1 MLTLIQNADLYRPA
15 PAGKKDLLIAGQTIV
30 KIDDRIEAPATWDID
45 VIDAAGRIVC
55 PGFVDLHV
63 HLLGGGGEGGFATR
77 TPEIVLS
84 RITAAGVTTVV
95 GCLGTDDVS
104 RRPETL
110 LAKARQL
117 EAEGI
122 SARIYTGS
130 YQFPLATITGSV
142 RKDVALIDM
151 VIGVGEIAVS
161 DHRSSAPTLDELCRA
176 AAEARVGGMIGKKAG
191 LVHLHM
197 GSGKGGLDP
206 VFRIVEETDI
216 PIGQFLPTH
225 VNRSARLFDQALE
238 FARAGGNIDLTVMG
252 ESLDFARGTADAL
265 DRALSAGVDWGQI
278 SLSSDSN
285 GSMPVFDEKGSL
297 VRLAVAD
304 ISSLYDEFRRL
315 VECGFSLADV
325 LALVTESPARRVGL
339 ADRKGG
345 LFVGAD
351 ADLLVLDPELAIDT
365 VIARGRVM
373 VRDGTAVVKGTF
385 EENSVCS

>member
-1 MLTLIQNADLYRPA
+1 MLSLIRNADLYQPA
-15 PAGKKDLLIAGQTIV
+15 PVGRKDILVAGQTIV
-30 KIDDRIEAPATWDID
+30 RIENRIETPASWHVE

-84 RITAAGVTTVV
+84 SITAAGVTTVV
-95 GCLGTDDVS
+95 GCLGTDDIS
-104 RRPETL
+104 RRPEAL

-117 EAEGI
+117 ESEGV
-122 SARIYTGS
+122 SARMYTGS

-142 RKDVALIDM
+142 RRDVALIGE

-161 DHRSSAPTLDELCRA
+161 DHRSSAPTLAELARA
-176 AAEARVGGMIGKKAG
+176 AAEARVGGMMAGKAG

-197 GSGKGGLDP
+197 GDGKAGLDP
-206 VFRIVEETDI
+206 ILQIAEETDI

-225 VNRSARLFDQALE
+225 VNRNARLFDQAIE
-238 FARAGGNIDLTVMG
+238 FARAGGHIDLTVMG
-252 ESLDFARGTADAL
+252 ESLDFVRGTADAL
-265 DRALSAGVDWGQI
+265 SRTKDEGVDWSRI

-285 GSMPVFDEKGSL
+285 GSMPVFDETGKL

-304 ISSLYDEFRRL
+304 IASLHQEFRRL
-315 VECGFSLADV
+315 VASGFSLAEV
-325 LALVTESPARRVGL
+325 LPLVTANPARRVGL

-345 LFVGAD
+345 VFVGAD
-351 ADLLVLDPELAIDT
+351 ADLLILEPELSIHT
-365 VIARGRVM
+365 VLAKGRVM
-373 VRDGTAVVKGTF
+373 VKNGKAVVKGTF
-385 EENSVCS
+385 ED

>member
-1 MLTLIQNADLYRPA
+1 MFTLIQNADLHQPA
-15 PAGKKDLLIAGQTIV
+15 PAGKKDLLIAGEKIV
-30 KIDDRIEAPATWDID
+30 RIEDRIEAPATWNID

-95 GCLGTDDVS
+95 GCLGTDDVT
-104 RRPETL
+104 RRPESL

-117 EAEGI
+117 AAEGI

-130 YQFPLATITGSV
+130 YQFPLATITGSI

-161 DHRSSAPTLDELCRA
+161 DHRSSAPTIDELSRA

-252 ESLDFARGTADAL
+252 ETLDFARGTAEALEKAKDAGIDW
-265 DRALSAGVDWGQI
+265 DRI

-285 GSMPVFDEKGSL
+285 GSMPIFDEGGNL

-304 ISSLYDEFRRL
+304 IASLYDEFRRL
-315 VECGFSLADV
+315 AGGGFSLAEV
-325 LALVTESPARRVGL
+325 LALVTKNPARRVGL
-339 ADRKGG
+339 AHCKGG
-345 LFVGAD
+345 LFAGAD
-351 ADLLVLDPELAIDT
+351 ADLLMLAPELAIDT

-373 VRDGTAVVKGTF
+373 IRDGKAVVKGTF
-385 EENSVCS
+385 EE

>member
-1 MLTLIQNADLYRPA
+1 MLSLIRNADLYQPA
-15 PAGKKDLLIAGQTIV
+15 PVGRKDILVAGRTIV
-30 KIDDRIEAPATWDID
+30 RIENRIETPNSWHVE

-84 RITAAGVTTVV
+84 SITAAGVTTVV
-95 GCLGTDDVS
+95 GCLGTDDIS
-104 RRPETL
+104 RRPEAL

-117 EAEGI
+117 ESEGI
-122 SARIYTGS
+122 SARMYTGS

-142 RKDVALIDM
+142 RRDVAMIGE

-161 DHRSSAPTLDELCRA
+161 DHRSSVPTVAELARA
-176 AAEARVGGMIGKKAG
+176 AAEARIGGMLGGKAG

-197 GSGKGGLDP
+197 GDGRAGLDP
-206 VFRIVEETDI
+206 VFQLVAETDI

-225 VNRSARLFDQALE
+225 VNRNARLFEQAIE
-238 FARAGGNIDLTVMG
+238 FVLSGGHIDLTVMG
-252 ESLDFARGTADAL
+252 ESLEFVRGTADAL
-265 DRALSAGVDWGQI
+265 FRAKDAGADWSRI

-285 GSMPVFDEKGSL
+285 GSMPIFDERGNL

-304 ISSLYDEFRRL
+304 IASLHHEFRRL
-315 VECGFSLADV
+315 VASGFSLAEV
-325 LALVTESPARRVGL
+325 LPLVTANPARRVGL

-345 LFVGAD
+345 VFVGAD
-351 ADLLVLDPELAIDT
+351 ADLLILEPELSIHT
-365 VIARGRVM
+365 VLAKGQVM
-373 VRDGTAVVKGTF
+373 VKNGEALVRGTF
-385 EENSVCS
+385 EKQDAR